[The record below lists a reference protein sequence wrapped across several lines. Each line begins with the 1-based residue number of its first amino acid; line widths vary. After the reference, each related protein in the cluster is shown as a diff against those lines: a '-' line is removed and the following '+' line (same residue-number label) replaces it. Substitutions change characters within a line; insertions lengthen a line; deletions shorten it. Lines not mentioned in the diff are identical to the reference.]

1 MARMTTTA
9 DRFLP
14 LLEESAFDR
23 KVENAKRWCMAAFPV
38 VLLLVIWDQATCMR
52 DSVCINHPFTTAF
65 LLPNPVVVAA
75 RIWGDVTSGDLVLNI
90 GLTLYRAFLGFV
102 VAAVGGVAIGILVAR
117 NKAVHWFFDP
127 IISVG
132 FPMPKVAF
140 LPIFMLWF
148 GLYDTSKIAL
158 IIFDAIFPV
167 MTATIAAAQG
177 VDRYTLWS
185 ARMLGASDRQ
195 LLWEII
201 VPAAFPTVMTGLQI
215 ALPISLIIAIV
226 TEMIMGGPG
235 LGGSMIAASR
245 FADSP
250 GVFAGIIEIAIAGY
264 CVVKGMAMVRKRL
277 LIWHQEAEEPTTV

>member
-9 DRFLP
+9 GTLVDLGG
-14 LLEESAFDR
+14 ESPWAR
-23 KVENAKRWCMAAFPV
+23 WSELGKRIFMSCFPIAV
-38 VLLLVIWDQATCMR
+38 LLVIWDQATCVR
-52 DSVCINHPFTTAF
+52 GSVCIDHPFTTPF
-65 LLPNPVVVAA
+65 LLPNPLVILA
-75 RIWGDVTSGDLVLNI
+75 RIGGDAASGDLVLNI
-90 GLTLYRAFLGFV
+90 GQTLYRAFFGFA
-102 VAAVGGVAIGILVAR
+102 VAAVAGVTLGILIVR
-117 NKAVHWFFDP
+117 YNFVHWFFDP

-158 IIFDAIFPV
+158 IIFDAMFPV
-167 MTATIAAAQG
+167 VTATIAGAQG

-195 LLWEII
+195 LLREII
-201 VPAAFPTVMTGLQI
+201 VPAAFPTIMTGLQI
-215 ALPISLIIAIV
+215 ALPIALIVGIV
-226 TEMIMGGPG
+226 CEMIMGGPG

-250 GVFAGIIEIAIAGY
+250 GVFAGIIEIAAAGF

-277 LIWHQEAEEPTTV
+277 LVWHQESEEPTTV

>member
-9 DRFLP
+9 GTLVGLGEETPYARWAEIGRRGFLSTFP
-14 LLEESAFDR
+14 ILL
-23 KVENAKRWCMAAFPV
+23 V
-38 VLLLVIWDQATCMR
+38 LVIWDQATCLR
-52 DSVCINHPFTTAF
+52 AGVCIGHPFTTPF
-65 LLPNPVVVAA
+65 LLPNPIVIAE
-75 RIWGDVTSGDLVLNI
+75 RIWGDVTSGDLVLNV
-90 GLTLYRAFLGFV
+90 GLTLYRAFFGFA
-102 VAAVGGVAIGILVAR
+102 VASICGVALGILIAR
-117 NKAVHWFFDP
+117 NNWVHWFFDP

-132 FPMPKVAF
+132 FPMPKIAF

-158 IIFDAIFPV
+158 IIFDAMFPV
-167 MTATIAAAQG
+167 VTATIAAAQG

-185 ARMLGASDRQ
+185 ARMLGASERK

-201 VPAAFPTVMTGLQI
+201 VPASFPTVMTGLQI

-250 GVFAGIIEIAIAGY
+250 GVFAGIIEIAIAGF
-264 CVVKGMAMVRKRL
+264 CVVKGMAMLRKRL
-277 LIWHQEAEEPTTV
+277 LIWHPEAEEPTTV

>member
-9 DRFLP
+9 GTLPALGADSPFTRWAELARRFSL
-14 LLEESAFDR
+14 ST
-23 KVENAKRWCMAAFPV
+23 FPI
-38 VLLLVIWDQATCMR
+38 VLVLVIWDQATCSR
-52 DSVCINHPFTTAF
+52 GTVCIDHPLTTPF
-65 LLPNPVVVAA
+65 LLPNPIIIAE
-75 RIWGDVTSGDLVLNI
+75 RIWSDVVSGDLVTNV
-90 GLTLYRAFLGFV
+90 GLTLYRAFFGFI
-102 VAAVGGVAIGILVAR
+102 VASVTGVALGILIAR
-117 NKAVHWFFDP
+117 NNFVHWFFDP

-132 FPMPKVAF
+132 FPMPKIAF

-158 IIFDAIFPV
+158 IIFDATFPV
-167 MTATIAAAQG
+167 VTATIAGAQG

-185 ARMLGASDRQ
+185 ARMLGASERR

-235 LGGSMIAASR
+235 LGGAMIAASR

-250 GVFAGIIEIAIAGY
+250 GVFAGIIEIAVAGF
-264 CVVKGMAMVRKRL
+264 CVVKGMAMLRRRL
-277 LIWHQEAEEPTTV
+277 LIWHPEAEEPTTV

>member
-1 MARMTTTA
+1 MTTTA
-9 DRFLP
+9 G
-14 LLEESAFDR
+14 AFVDLGEDSR
-23 KVENAKRWCMAAFPV
+23 YERWGEFAKSVFMSTFPV
-38 VLLLVIWDQATCMR
+38 LLLLVIWDQATCLPGR
-52 DSVCINHPFTTAF
+52 AVCVGHPFTTPF
-65 LLPNPVVVAA
+65 LLPNPLVIAE
-75 RIWGDVTSGDLVLNI
+75 RIWGDVISGDLVLNV
-90 GLTLYRAFLGFV
+90 GLTLYRAFFGFV
-102 VAAVGGVAIGILVAR
+102 VASTTGIVLGILIAR
-117 NKAVHWFFDP
+117 NRFVYWFFDP

-158 IIFDAIFPV
+158 IIFDAMFPV
-167 MTATIAAAQG
+167 VTATIAAAQG

-195 LLWEII
+195 LLREII
-201 VPAAFPTVMTGLQI
+201 VPAAFPTIMTGLQI
-215 ALPISLIIAIV
+215 ALPISLIVGIV

-250 GVFAGIIEIAIAGY
+250 GVFAGIIEIAIAGF

-277 LIWHQEAEEPTTV
+277 LVWHPEAQEPTTV

>member
-9 DRFLP
+9 GAFVALDGESPYARWPELGRLIFMSTFP
-14 LLEESAFDR
+14 ILL
-23 KVENAKRWCMAAFPV
+23 V
-38 VLLLVIWDQATCMR
+38 LVIWDQATCVR
-52 DSVCINHPFTTAF
+52 SSVCIDHPFTTPF
-65 LLPNPVVVAA
+65 LLPNPLTLAA
-75 RIWGDVTSGDLVLNI
+75 RIWTDASSGDLVVNI
-90 GLTLYRAFLGFV
+90 GLTLYRAFFGFIVAGAAGIALG
-102 VAAVGGVAIGILVAR
+102 IIIAR
-117 NKAVHWFFDP
+117 NNTVHWFFDP

-132 FPMPKVAF
+132 FPMPKIAF

-158 IIFDAIFPV
+158 IIFDAMFPV
-167 MTATIAAAQG
+167 VTATIAAAQG

-185 ARMLGASDRQ
+185 ARMLGASERQ
-195 LLWEII
+195 LLREII
-201 VPAAFPTVMTGLQI
+201 LPAAFPTIMTGLQI

-250 GVFAGIIEIAIAGY
+250 GVFAGIIESAIAGF
-264 CVVKGMAMVRKRL
+264 CVVKGMAMRRKRVL
-277 LIWHQEAEEPTTV
+277 VWHQEAEEPTTV

>member
-1 MARMTTTA
+1 MARMTATA
-9 DRFLP
+9 DRVLP
-14 LLEESAFDR
+14 FVEEGPDTRLKDIARRVFMST
-23 KVENAKRWCMAAFPV
+23 FP
-38 VLLLVIWDQATCMR
+38 VLLLLIVWDQSTCVRAT
-52 DSVCINHPFTTAF
+52 VCLDHPFTTPF
-65 LLPNPVVVAA
+65 LMPNPVVVAA
-75 RIWGDVTSGDLVLNI
+75 RIWTDVTSGDL
-90 GLTLYRAFLGFV
+90 LTSLALTMYRAFVGFTIASVTGV
-102 VAAVGGVAIGILVAR
+102 VLGILIAR
-117 NKAVHWFFDP
+117 NNFVHWFFDP

-132 FPMPKVAF
+132 FPMPKIAF

-158 IIFDAIFPV
+158 VVFDAMFPV
-167 MTATIAAAQG
+167 MTATIAGAQG

-185 ARMLGASDRQ
+185 ARMLGASERR

-201 VPAAFPTVMTGLQI
+201 IPASFPTIMTGLQI
-215 ALPISLIIAIV
+215 ALPISLIIVIV

-264 CVVKGMAMVRKRL
+264 CVVKGMSLLRRRL
-277 LIWHQEAEEPTTV
+277 LSWHQEAEDPTTV

>member
-9 DRFLP
+9 GTLP
-14 LLEESAFDR
+14 GLGEETPFARYIELLRRSSLS
-23 KVENAKRWCMAAFPV
+23 VFPI
-38 VLLLVIWDQATCMR
+38 LLVLVIWDQSTCVR
-52 DSVCINHPFTTAF
+52 DTVCINHPFTTPF
-65 LLPNPVVVAA
+65 LLPNPIVIAQ
-75 RIWGDVTSGDLVLNI
+75 RIWGDAASGDLVLNV
-90 GLTLYRAFLGFV
+90 GLTLYRAFFGFV
-102 VAAVGGVAIGILVAR
+102 VASVTGIGLGILIAR
-117 NKAVHWFFDP
+117 NNWVHWFFDP

-158 IIFDAIFPV
+158 VIFDATFPV
-167 MTATIAAAQG
+167 VTATIAGAQG

-185 ARMLGASDRQ
+185 ARMLGASERR

-215 ALPISLIIAIV
+215 ALPISLIVAIV
-226 TEMIMGGPG
+226 TEMLMGGPG

-250 GVFAGIIEIAIAGY
+250 GVFAGIIEIAIAGF
-264 CVVKGMAMVRKRL
+264 CVVKGMAMLRKRV
-277 LIWHQEAEEPTTV
+277 LIWHPEAEEPTTV

>member
-1 MARMTTTA
+1 MARVTSTVHPA
-9 DRFLP
+9 AS
-14 LLEESAFDR
+14 LLAGIEDDGRASWGEFGRRIFMSS
-23 KVENAKRWCMAAFPV
+23 FPV
-38 VLLLVIWDQATCMR
+38 LLVLLAWEEATR
-52 DSVCINHPFTTAF
+52 LALTTPF
-65 LLPNPVVVAA
+65 LLPSPIVVAE

-90 GLTLYRAFLGFV
+90 GHTLYRAFFGFI
-102 VAAVGGVAIGILVAR
+102 VASVTGIALGILIAR
-117 NKAVHWFFDP
+117 NNAIHWFFDP

-132 FPMPKVAF
+132 FPMPKIAF

-158 IIFDAIFPV
+158 VIFDATFPV
-167 MTATIAAAQG
+167 VTATIAATQG
-177 VDRYTLWS
+177 VDRQMLWS
-185 ARMLGASDRQ
+185 ARMLGAGERQ

-201 VPAAFPTVMTGLQI
+201 VPAAFPSIMTGLQI
-215 ALPISLIIAIV
+215 ALPISLIITIV

-264 CVVKGMAMVRKRL
+264 GVVKGMAMVRRRVL
-277 LIWHQEAEEPTTV
+277 VWHQESEDPTTA

>member
-9 DRFLP
+9 GTFLALDGDSQYTRWTELGWRIFMSSFP
-14 LLEESAFDR
+14 ILL
-23 KVENAKRWCMAAFPV
+23 V
-38 VLLLVIWDQATCMR
+38 LVIWDQATCLR
-52 DSVCINHPFTTAF
+52 SSVCIGHPFTTPF
-65 LLPNPVVVAA
+65 LLPNPITIAD
-75 RIWGDVTSGDLVLNI
+75 RIWTDVTSGDLVLNV
-90 GLTLYRAFLGFV
+90 GLTLYRAFLGFA
-102 VAAVGGVAIGILVAR
+102 VAALAGVALGILIAR
-117 NKAVHWFFDP
+117 NNWVHWFFDP

-158 IIFDAIFPV
+158 IIFDAMFPV
-167 MTATIAAAQG
+167 VTATIAAAQG

-195 LLWEII
+195 LLREII
-201 VPAAFPTVMTGLQI
+201 VPAAFPTIMTGLQI

-250 GVFAGIIEIAIAGY
+250 GVFAGIIEIAIAGF
-264 CVVKGMAMVRKRL
+264 CVVKGMAMFRKRL
-277 LIWHQEAEEPTTV
+277 LVWHQEAEEPTTV